1 VKDSILLF
9 GGSSEERLVS
19 VASAQNLTKNYEFSE
34 CWFIHQDGRLTRVTR
49 DELLAHQRAFEV
61 PFKPRE
67 SAFCNSIRQALPA
80 LKGKV
85 VFLALHGT
93 EGEDGKLQASLETEK
108 IAFTGSGSESSRNCF
123 DKLKAKRIVL
133 ENQIR
138 TAPQIQIKK
147 DHGPKMTAELSAF
160 AQQHKKI
167 VIKPVESGS
176 SIGLHI
182 VETQPQ
188 LEKAVADIL
197 KSPYSIYMAEKFI
210 SGRELTVGVLQAQD
224 LGAPPVALPASEVV
238 LSAGRNFDYKGKYLG
253 EGTTEIT
260 PAELTPQ
267 ELSLAQAL
275 AIAAH
280 KALGC
285 YGYSRTDMILTPD
298 GNPVFLE
305 TNTLPGLSKAS
316 FVPQQLAVIH
326 VPIQSF
332 VADQLDLAKRR
343 YKAL

>member
-19 VASAQNLTKNYEFSE
+19 VASAQNLTKNYEFAD
-34 CWFIHQDGRLTRVTR
+34 CWFIHQDGRLARVTR
-49 DELLAHQRAFEV
+49 DELLQHQRAFEV

-67 SAFCNSIRQALPA
+67 SSFSNSILQALPA

-147 DHGPKMTAELSAF
+147 DQSAKMIAELSAF

-176 SIGLHI
+176 SFGLHI
-182 VETQPQ
+182 VENQAE
-188 LEKAVADIL
+188 LEKAVTEMQ
-197 KSPYSIYMAEKFI
+197 KSQYSIYMAEKFI
-210 SGRELTVGVLQAQD
+210 SGRELTVGVLQSQE
-224 LGAPPVALPASEVV
+224 LGAQAFALPASEVV

-260 PAELTPQ
+260 PAELNPQ
-267 ELSLAQAL
+267 ELMHAQAL
-275 AIAAH
+275 AVAAH

-285 YGYSRTDMILTPD
+285 YGYSRTDMILTTD
-298 GNPVFLE
+298 SNPVFLE

-316 FVPQQLAVIH
+316 FVPQQLAVIQM
-326 VPIQSF
+326 PIHSF
-332 VADQLDLAKRR
+332 VADQLNLAKRR
-343 YKAL
+343 YL